1 MSALQPIEAVQLGD
15 RTFDLLRQ
23 AIINGELAPGE
34 PLRDRALGTLL
45 GVSRTPVREALH
57 RLEHAG
63 LVESRGRSG
72 WVVAAFTEQDVREL
86 FQLRRAL
93 EPLGLEQLEREPE
106 ADAVAEIGGF
116 FDRYGKTVPTKRY
129 GEYFAHDHAFHKR
142 IVQCS
147 RNARLEQLYAVI
159 ESHIDRGRHFLSLG
173 AVGRVDANLEEH
185 RAVARA
191 VAERDFARAR
201 RELLHHLEMGEQLM
215 IDQIRKQR
223 AES

>member
-93 EPLGLEQLEREPE
+93 EPLGLEQLEQEPE
-106 ADAVAEIGGF
+106 ADAVAEIGAF
-116 FDRYGKTVPTKRY
+116 FEGYGETVPTERY
-129 GEYFAHDHAFHKR
+129 AEYFAHDHAFHKR
-142 IVQCS
+142 IVQCG
-147 RNARLEQLYAVI
+147 RNVRLEQLYAVI

-215 IDQIRKQR
+215 IDQIRKQQ
-223 AES
+223 AAS